1 MKKVKKFIAVFT
13 AALAVGT
20 SGMIVNAD
28 ELDYAVDEEIIVF
41 SENVDDAQSK
51 ISISN
56 KKATCTSI
64 ISGKSDITKI
74 YVEQILQKKSGSDW
88 IDHAIWYR
96 TEYSTDLEFNNTSA
110 TLNSGTYRVKTVA
123 KVYKGNSYEDII
135 KYSFEKSL

>member
-20 SGMIVNAD
+20 SGMAVSAN
-28 ELDYAVDEEIIVF
+28 EVDYAIDDEIILYY
-41 SENVDDAQSK
+41 ENAQSVCSELT
-51 ISISN
+51 INS
-56 KKATCTSI
+56 KKASCQSI
-64 ISGKSDITKI
+64 VKGKTEVTKI

-96 TEYSTDLEFNNTSA
+96 TEYSSA

-123 KVYKGNSYEDII
+123 KVYKGNSYEDVI
-135 KYSFEKSL
+135 KYSIEKSL